1 MSMVAASPGN
11 LISVQAMP
19 SHPVFQMRYR
29 KVVVQSPATIANFGP
44 GFDSFGL
51 CLESPRDRVAM
62 RLEPDGSRSVRI
74 LGEHDLPTEPGLNS
88 ASFAAMRMAEMC
100 GEGDVGFSL
109 TLRKGM
115 KPGSGIGSSAASSV
129 GGALAMARLLG
140 CRDRA
145 LILEASAMGEE
156 LISGT
161 RHFDNVAAALYGGFT
176 FVTCGDE
183 VEVVRISPPDFQ
195 IVVLLPDIEIR
206 TSDAR
211 KVLPKTVPL
220 AHAVDNLSWAAGVV
234 HSMMR
239 KDLDALAKN
248 MNDRLSLPYRRE
260 LIPGFDSVCESALD
274 AGALAVSIGGSGP
287 AVFAIARK
295 GAPRIKK
302 AMVDSLWNTARL
314 GSVSFVTSPGK
325 GARVESIS

>member
-1 MSMVAASPGN
+1 
-11 LISVQAMP
+11 
-19 SHPVFQMRYR
+19 MRYR

-62 RLEPDGSRSVRI
+62 RLEPDGRRSVRV
-74 LGEHDLPTEPGLNS
+74 LGEHGLPTDPDMNT

-100 GEGDVGFSL
+100 GEGDIGFSL

-129 GGALAMARLLG
+129 GGALAMASLLG
-140 CRDRA
+140 CRDKA
-145 LILEASAMGEE
+145 MILEASAMGEE

-176 FVTCGDE
+176 FVTSGDD
-183 VEVVRISPPDFQ
+183 VEVVRIPPPEFKV
-195 IVVLLPDIEIR
+195 VVLLPDIEIR

-211 KVLPKTVPL
+211 KVLPKEVPL
-220 AHAVDNLSWAAGVV
+220 QHAVDNLSWAAGVT

-239 KDLDALAKN
+239 KDLDALARN
-248 MNDRLSLPYRRE
+248 MNDRLSLPFRRK
-260 LIPGFDSVCESALD
+260 LIPGFDDVCEAALD
-274 AGALAVSIGGSGP
+274 AGALAVSVGGSGP
-287 AVFAIARK
+287 AVFAIVRRGGPAVK
-295 GAPRIKK
+295 N
-302 AMVDSLWNTARL
+302 AMVGALRDSTGL